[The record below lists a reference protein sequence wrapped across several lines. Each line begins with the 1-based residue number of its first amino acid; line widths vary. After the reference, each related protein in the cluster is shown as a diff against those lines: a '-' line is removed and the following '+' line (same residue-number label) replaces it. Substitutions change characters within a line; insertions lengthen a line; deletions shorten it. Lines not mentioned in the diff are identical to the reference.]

1 MIKVNVFAD
10 IAFLDFLVGGHL
22 QCLPFLQIDNVPLG
36 SRLEVFFFRVAE
48 NKTPFLLGIYARCR
62 LPGYY
67 EQPPTKQH
75 HLNTTGGDHDVA
87 SGCEAA
93 VG

>member
-1 MIKVNVFAD
+1 MIKVYVFAD
-10 IAFLDFLVGGHL
+10 IAFLNFLVGGPL
-22 QCLPFLQIDNVPLG
+22 QCLPFLQLDNVPLG
-36 SRLEVFFFRVAE
+36 SWLEVFFFRVAE

-62 LPGYY
+62 LPDY
-67 EQPPTKQH
+67 EQPTKQH

-87 SGCEAA
+87 YGCEAA